1 MAKVRRYVE
10 YLDGTV
16 RGVVVTAGDEER
28 ARRNGI
34 KRTDDG
40 YALQVLW
47 YAAKRN
53 GLPHTDSAGEEPM
66 LDWLD
71 HVARYDMYLTQGEA
85 DEQIALLPP
94 EPPAGWEVAL
104 NALELRAK
112 SAKGENAA
120 ETSKE
125 YTSLYAVLE
134 DYGRRLTR
142 AEAIQRLVRE
152 DLGEA

>member
-16 RGVVVTAGDEER
+16 SGVVVTAGDEER
-28 ARRNGI
+28 ARRNGF

-53 GLPHTDSAGEEPM
+53 ELPHTDSVGEEPM

-94 EPPAGWEVAL
+94 EPPAGWEMAL

-112 SAKGENAA
+112 SAGGENAA
-120 ETSKE
+120 VASQE
-125 YTSLYAVLE
+125 YTQLHAVLSN
-134 DYGRRLTR
+134 YGQRPSR
-142 AEAIQRLVRE
+142 AEAIQKLVRD